1 MLGSLPFQSMRI
13 SNAPPCIRFAAVR
26 EEGEMKRN
34 SIERAV
40 EWRDANRRNYAVY
53 EWFLNRAR
61 QYAKDGEKFSVKFLV
76 EEYRWLTKSLADKQD
91 NFKWDNS
98 LTTPLARLLIADDP
112 EIADY
117 ITVKKAYCDS
127 EELCA
132 S

>member
-1 MLGSLPFQSMRI
+1 
-13 SNAPPCIRFAAVR
+13 
-26 EEGEMKRN
+26 MKRN